1 MERNGVVI
9 GVDVGGT
16 KTHAAAFDQC
26 FNVIT
31 DLKAPTLIGG
41 VDQVGAG
48 IISTIATLRTTA
60 QGGRDRNPRNR
71 GQFSRVGSARLQ
83 PRDRR

>member
-16 KTHAAAFDQC
+16 KTHAAAFDQH

-31 DLKAPTLIGG
+31 DLKVPTLIGG

-48 IISTIATLRTTA
+48 IVSSIGAAALT
-60 QGGRDRNPRNR
+60 NR
-71 GQFSRVGSARLQ
+71 R
-83 PRDRR
+83 PPE